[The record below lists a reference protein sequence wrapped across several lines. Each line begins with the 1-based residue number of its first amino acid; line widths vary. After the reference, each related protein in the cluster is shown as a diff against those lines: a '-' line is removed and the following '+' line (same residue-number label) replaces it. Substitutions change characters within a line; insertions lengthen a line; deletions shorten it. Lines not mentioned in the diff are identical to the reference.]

1 MASKAPGRFIRG
13 NGMPHRLIL
22 MRHAKSA
29 WPDGVADFDRP
40 LAPRGETAA
49 PLMGRWLGEQD
60 FRPEVALVSAALR
73 TRATWAEVAPS
84 LIGTPARF
92 EPKIYNARA
101 STLLELVRAQPQSAK
116 AILVIGHNPGMQELA
131 HGLADPD
138 RSDIEALRRLAR
150 KYPTA
155 GVAVL
160 EGEAGL
166 AQAELRSMRLVT
178 FITPRF
184 LGGVDED

>member
-1 MASKAPGRFIRG
+1 MS
-13 NGMPHRLIL
+13 HRLIL

-29 WPDGVADFDRP
+29 WPEGVSDFDRP

-60 FRPEVALVSAALR
+60 FRPEVALVSSAVR
-73 TRATWAEVAPS
+73 TRATWAQVAPS
-84 LIGTPARF
+84 LVGTPARF
-92 EPKIYNARA
+92 EAKIYNARA
-101 STLLELVRAQPQSAK
+101 STLLELVRAQPVSTK
-116 AILVIGHNPGMQELA
+116 AILMIGHNPGMQELA
-131 HGLADPD
+131 HGLADPEH
-138 RSDIEALRRLAR
+138 SDTEALRRLAR

-155 GVAVL
+155 GLAVL
-160 EGEAGL
+160 ESESNLAEADM
-166 AQAELRSMRLVT
+166 RSMRLVT

>member
-1 MASKAPGRFIRG
+1 
-13 NGMPHRLIL
+13 MPRRLIL

-29 WPDGVADFDRP
+29 WPEGVADFDRP

-60 FRPEVALVSAALR
+60 FQPEIALVSAALR
-73 TRATWAEVAPS
+73 TRATWAEIAPS
-84 LIGTPARF
+84 LIGTPALF
-92 EPKIYNARA
+92 EPKIYNARVSNLLDILRIQPA
-101 STLLELVRAQPQSAK
+101 SVN
-116 AILVIGHNPGMQELA
+116 AILMVGHNPGIQELA
-131 HGLADPD
+131 YGLADPD
-138 RSDIEALRRLAR
+138 CSDLEALRRLAR

-160 EGEAGL
+160 ESETSFAEAGS
-166 AQAELRSMRLVT
+166 RSMRLVT
-178 FITPRF
+178 FMTPRF

>member
-1 MASKAPGRFIRG
+1 
-13 NGMPHRLIL
+13 MPYRLIL

-29 WPDGVADFDRP
+29 WPEGVADFDRP
-40 LAPRGETAA
+40 LAPRGELAA

-60 FRPEVALVSAALR
+60 FRPDLALVSAAHR
-73 TRATWAEVAPS
+73 TRATWAAISPS
-84 LIGTPARF
+84 LVGTPARF
-92 EPKIYNARA
+92 EAKIYNARM
-101 STLLELVRAQPQSAK
+101 STLLELVRAQPASAK
-116 AILVIGHNPGMQELA
+116 TILMIGHNPGMQELA
-131 HGLADPD
+131 HGLADPG
-138 RSDIEALRRLAR
+138 RSDHEDLRRLAR

-160 EGEAGL
+160 ESETSFAGL
-166 AQAELRSMRLVT
+166 DLRSMRLIT